1 MRYRDEEK
9 DGRLELVKT
18 IHSNYETITN
28 SLLSVKVA
36 FMGMCADIEC
46 YLKRGLAEKIVLRVD
61 LEPVAVQALKRLYP
75 RLSGLSLNQ
84 WNELSQIFLDIRSD
98 NAHLYCNKKII
109 ISDGLR
115 CYLEGVVEPEL
126 PIVADGNELTVYGAY
141 YVLIL
146 LSQKFQ
152 QWPFISSLL
161 STRNFKDIE
170 KKDFEKFRQSNL
182 HHLQRFS
189 GIGKPGATL
198 ETINLNH
205 TLTREMTG
213 IFLLLE
219 EAALNRNTAMQKRA
233 SFKTVLK
240 RITVMKEDKAF
251 ADRLTD
257 LRNAWFH
264 GCWLGD
270 EVKNSNGEV
279 RKFDFY
285 ETIDTLVMLRD
296 KIKDWPRY
304 ANVIH
309 QIHEFGAGLLDCRI
323 LRMVE
328 LTYKVLDVR
337 LLVSSKLQSRV
348 KNLNKAYERFSSMND
363 RFYQASSR
371 LLNDGPR
378 TWRTAAPKFSTADY
392 QERVTR
398 VDELKIIVFENDNGF
413 DIGSCHTESKRL
425 IFCNADIPDQFK
437 CTVNQKR
444 LEDYSLRPIRQIN
457 ERINVYQVYQPST
470 PSHQKKRKENKYEPR
485 KSLSCRYRWI
495 SRRKRRGRQTH

>member
-1 MRYRDEEK
+1 MRYRNEEK
-9 DGRLELVKT
+9 DGRLELKKT
-18 IHSNYETITN
+18 ISSNYETITN
-28 SLLSVKVA
+28 SLLNVKVA
-36 FMGMCADIEC
+36 FMGMCADIER
-46 YLKRGLAEKIVLRVD
+46 YLSRGCKEKIFLRAD
-61 LEPVAVQALKRLYP
+61 LEPVTIQAMNHLYP
-75 RLSGLSLNQ
+75 RLSGLSLSQ
-84 WNELSQIFLDIRSD
+84 WNELSQIFLDIRSS

-126 PIVADGNELTVYGAY
+126 PIVADDNELTIYGAY
-141 YVLIL
+141 YVLML
-146 LSQKFQ
+146 LGQAFQ

-161 STRNFKDIE
+161 SAKNFKDIH
-170 KKDFEKFRQSNL
+170 KKDSEKFRRSSQ
-182 HHLQRFS
+182 HYLQRFS

-198 ETINLNH
+198 ETIDLNH

-219 EAALNRNTAMQKRA
+219 EAALNRNTAMSKRR

-240 RITVMKEDKAF
+240 HITVMKEDKVF

-264 GCWLGD
+264 GCWLED

-279 RKFDFY
+279 KKFDFY

-296 KIKDWPRY
+296 KIKGRSRY
-304 ANVIH
+304 TNVLD
-309 QIHEFGAGLLDCRI
+309 QIHELGAGLLDCWI

-328 LTYKVLDVR
+328 LTYKVLDSR
-337 LLVSSKLQSRV
+337 LLVSSKLQGRV
-348 KNLNKAYERFSSMND
+348 ENLNTAYKRFSSMSD

-378 TWRTAAPKFSTADY
+378 IWRAAASKFSTADY
-392 QERVTR
+392 RERVTR
-398 VDELKIIVFENDNGF
+398 VNELKIIVFENENGF

-425 IFCNADIPDQFK
+425 IFCNVDIPEQFE
-437 CTVNQKR
+437 CTINQKR
-444 LEDYSLRPIRQIN
+444 LEDYSLRPIRKIN
-457 ERINVYQVYQPST
+457 GRINVYQA
-470 PSHQKKRKENKYEPR
+470 
-485 KSLSCRYRWI
+485 C
-495 SRRKRRGRQTH
+495 